1 MQLEEEKR
9 PFGLLKQAERQEK
22 MTAEYNIAWLNYD
35 QQADLEQVLAAE
47 MAKLGL
53 QPYAQHYMAPKGNF
67 YVLRAENISN
77 AAANILKQEC
87 LAKGAEVAIHPMV
100 IVGRAPVSA
109 VIMMATERQYQLI
122 CEKLRLQQFGLPAL
136 AEAITTA
143 IQNIKKSHWRIP
155 YGKEQKKEL
164 ILGEKTLVMGIL
176 NLTPDS
182 FSDGGS
188 YPDLAAAVARAK
200 EMAAEGADII
210 DIGGESTR
218 PNYIPVTVEEEI
230 QRVVPVIQAV
240 KEAVNLPV
248 SIDTYKPQVAAAAL
262 AAGADILN
270 DIWGLQFDPRMAEI
284 AAEYQAPVVAMHNQ
298 EERGYGKAAKYP
310 PELKIQGDML
320 GDMLAFFRKSLAIG
334 QAAGMQ
340 ENQFIFDIGF
350 GFGKN
355 HQQNLAALRALAS
368 LKVLG
373 RPLFIGTSKKST
385 IGEVLQ
391 KEVTDRAWGT
401 AATVAFGIQAGA
413 QMVRVHD
420 VKETVDVAKVTDAIL
435 ASIR

>member
-1 MQLEEEKR
+1 
-9 PFGLLKQAERQEK
+9 
-22 MTAEYNIAWLNYD
+22 
-35 QQADLEQVLAAE
+35 
-47 MAKLGL
+47 
-53 QPYAQHYMAPKGNF
+53 
-67 YVLRAENISN
+67 
-77 AAANILKQEC
+77 
-87 LAKGAEVAIHPMV
+87 
-100 IVGRAPVSA
+100 
-109 VIMMATERQYQLI
+109 
-122 CEKLRLQQFGLPAL
+122 
-136 AEAITTA
+136 
-143 IQNIKKSHWRIP
+143 
-155 YGKEQKKEL
+155 
-164 ILGEKTLVMGIL
+164 
-176 NLTPDS
+176 
-182 FSDGGS
+182 
-188 YPDLAAAVARAK
+188 
-200 EMAAEGADII
+200 MAAEGADII

-298 EERGYGKAAKYP
+298 EDRGYGKAAKYP